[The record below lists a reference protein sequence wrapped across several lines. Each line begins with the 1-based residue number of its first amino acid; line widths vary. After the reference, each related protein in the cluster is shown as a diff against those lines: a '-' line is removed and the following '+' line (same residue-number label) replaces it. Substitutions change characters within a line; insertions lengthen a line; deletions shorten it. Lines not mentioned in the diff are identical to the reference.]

1 MARKLTSTSCSG
13 ISIVVAALCTPAAA
27 NLVFASIN
35 QLMFY
40 FTRVNSQQGG
50 IIRQSCDRGLCQRTL
65 CNDTLFA
72 ALSLTV
78 ESWQAV

>member
-50 IIRQSCDRGLCQRTL
+50 VLLDSPVIAD
-65 CNDTLFA
+65 FA
-72 ALSLTV
+72 SVHFATTPFLQL
-78 ESWQAV
+78 